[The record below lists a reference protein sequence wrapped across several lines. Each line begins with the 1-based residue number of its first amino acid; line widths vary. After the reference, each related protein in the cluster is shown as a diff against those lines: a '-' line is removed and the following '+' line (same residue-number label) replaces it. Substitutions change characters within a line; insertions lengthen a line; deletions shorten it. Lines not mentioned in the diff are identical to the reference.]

1 MSAVRACRAACS
13 ACAVQG
19 ARVPRVLL
27 QLQLQARPITVHAC
41 VCVHLDHD
49 RRVVLASGLEA
60 RVDRRGR
67 DAVDRGDREAL
78 RLLLVATRA
87 RVAKQ
92 CGLV

>member
-1 MSAVRACRAACS
+1 MPYDMCHAACT
-13 ACAVQG
+13 ACAVQC

-27 QLQLQARPITVHAC
+27 QLQLQHSYNRAS

-49 RRVVLASGLEA
+49 RSVVLASGLEA

-78 RLLLVATRA
+78 RLLWWQHTLGWQNKA
-87 RVAKQ
+87 
-92 CGLV
+92 CGVV